1 MDPIGVSCI
10 WVALGFFVDFPDR
23 PLPFLLV
30 LVNVFCFSLLLL
42 FLLQVPVPVSA
53 PPPAFSR
60 LLFFSRF
67 GALRDRRGL

>member
-1 MDPIGVSCI
+1 MIPIGVSCI

-53 PPPAFSR
+53 PITTLVR
-60 LLFFSRF
+60 V
-67 GALRDRRGL
+67 LRP